1 MGHVAERRILRRLAR
16 LAVPALVGLVGAWL
30 ALLVAGRHEYALGPF
45 RVEFFGRPGP
55 SGTELA
61 LPPFGRLEADTHVP
75 PLKLSATLQEVA
87 AAELSEIVRHK
98 GVDGLALEVEEE
110 APRALASYGLR
121 SLGIVLVGATGAG
134 LLIYRD
140 RWRPAVVGIVAAG
153 LIFGGA
159 SGISWLTFRPEAFL
173 SPTFS
178 GSLALAP
185 RLVGPIRDAGGRID
199 DFRLELERLV
209 GGAVAAYTTIATA
222 PPTTGADT
230 LVLHI
235 SDIHLS
241 PIGMDFA
248 QRLAASFEVD
258 LVLDTGDLT
267 SFGSPLEQGIT
278 SRIGEFDVPYVF
290 VRGNHDSALT
300 VNEVLAQP
308 NAIVLRHEMQ
318 EVAGLRIYGA
328 PHPLFTPTLERDY
341 PGEDI
346 EETVLAVGE
355 VVADQVAEL
364 GPDLLAVHDDRMAE
378 ASVGLVPVV
387 VSGHFHENAVGVEE
401 GTILLRVG
409 TTGAG
414 GLDTFT
420 APRAIPLSAQL
431 LYFDGDPVEL
441 VAWDTVQL
449 DPITQDLSVRRH
461 LAGEVAGEM
470 EPAPQGEP
478 APTP

>member
-1 MGHVAERRILRRLAR
+1 MAERRIRRRLAR
-16 LAVPALVGLVGAWL
+16 LAVPALVGMVGAWL
-30 ALLVAGRHEYALGPF
+30 ALLMAGRQEYPLGPF
-45 RVEFFGRPGP
+45 RVEFFGRPG
-55 SGTELA
+55 SGGTELA
-61 LPPFGRLEADTHVP
+61 LPPFGRLEADTHLP

-110 APRALASYGLR
+110 APAALASYGLR
-121 SLGIVLVGATGAG
+121 SLGIVLVGAAGAG

-140 RWRPAVVGIVAAG
+140 RWRPAVAGVVTAG
-153 LIFGGA
+153 LVFGGA
-159 SGISWLTFRPEAFL
+159 AGVSWLTFRPEAFL

-199 DFRLELERLV
+199 DFRVELERLV
-209 GGAVAAYTTIATA
+209 GGAVAAYTTIATT
-222 PPTTGADT
+222 PPTTGADIV
-230 LVLHI
+230 VLHI

-248 QRLAASFEVD
+248 QRLASSFEVD

-278 SRIGEFDVPYVF
+278 SRIGEFQVPYVF

-308 NAIVLRHEMQ
+308 NAVVLRHEMQ
-318 EVAGLRIYGA
+318 EVEGLRIYGA

-341 PGEDI
+341 PGEEI

-355 VVADQVAEL
+355 VVADQVEEL
-364 GPDLLAVHDDRMAE
+364 EPDLLAVHDDRMAE
-378 ASVGLVPVV
+378 ASIGLVPVV
-387 VSGHFHENAVGVEE
+387 VSGHFHETTSRVEE

-420 APRAIPLSAQL
+420 APQAIPLSAQL
-431 LYFDGDPVEL
+431 LYFDGDPMTL

-449 DPITQDLSVRRH
+449 DPITQDLTVRRH
-461 LAGEVAGEM
+461 LAGGEAEET

>member
-1 MGHVAERRILRRLAR
+1 MAERRVLVRLAR
-16 LAVPALVGLVGAWL
+16 LAVPALVGMAGAWL
-30 ALLVAGRHEYALGPF
+30 ALLMAGRHDYELGPF

-55 SGTELA
+55 SSTELA
-61 LPPFGRLEADTHVP
+61 LPPFGRLEADTHIA
-75 PLKLSATLQEVA
+75 PLKLSATLEEVA
-87 AAELSEIVRHK
+87 ANELSEIVRHK

-121 SLGIVLVGATGAG
+121 SLGIVLVGAAGTG

-140 RWRPAVVGIVAAG
+140 RMRPAVVGIVSAG
-153 LIFGGA
+153 LVFGVTAGV
-159 SGISWLTFRPEAFL
+159 SWFTFRPDAFL

-199 DFRLELERLV
+199 DFRVELERLV
-209 GGAVAAYTTIATA
+209 GGAVTAYTTIATT
-222 PPTTGADT
+222 PPTTGADI
-230 LVLHI
+230 VMLHI
-235 SDIHLS
+235 SDVHLS

-248 QRLAASFEVD
+248 QRLASSFEVD

-278 SRIGEFDVPYVF
+278 SRIGEFQVPYVF

-300 VNEVLAQP
+300 VNQVLEQP
-308 NAIVLRHEMQ
+308 NAVVLGHELQ

-328 PHPLFTPTLERDY
+328 PHPLFTPTLARDY
-341 PGEDI
+341 ASEEI

-355 VVADQVAEL
+355 VVADQVGDVE
-364 GPDLLAVHDDRMAE
+364 PDVLAVHDDRMAE

-387 VSGHFHENAVGVEE
+387 ASGHFHETTARVAE

-409 TTGAG
+409 STGAG

-420 APRAIPLSAQL
+420 APQAIPLSAQL

-449 DPITQDLSVRRH
+449 DPITQELTVRRS
-461 LAGEVAGEM
+461 LPGGTAGET

>member
-1 MGHVAERRILRRLAR
+1 MP
-16 LAVPALVGLVGAWL
+16 AVVGMAGAWL
-30 ALLVAGRHEYALGPF
+30 ALLMMGRYVYDLGPF

-55 SGTELA
+55 STTELA
-61 LPPFGRLEADTHVP
+61 LPPFGRLEADTHVA
-75 PLKLSATLQEVA
+75 PLKLSATLDEVA
-87 AAELSEIVRHK
+87 AVELGEIVQHK
-98 GVDGLALEVEEE
+98 GVDGLAVEVEEE
-110 APRALASYGLR
+110 ARHVLGSYALR
-121 SLGIVLVGATGAG
+121 SLAIVLVGAAIAA

-140 RWRPAVVGIVAAG
+140 RWRPLLVAIVGAG
-153 LIFGGA
+153 LVFSGMAGA
-159 SGISWLTFRPEAFL
+159 SWLTFKPDAFL

-178 GSLALAP
+178 GSLTLAP
-185 RLVGPIRDAGGRID
+185 RLVGPIRTAGGRIQ
-199 DFRLELERLV
+199 DFRAELERLV
-209 GGAVAAYTTIATA
+209 GGAVSAYSTIAATR
-222 PPTTGADT
+222 PTTGVQIVA
-230 LVLHI
+230 LHV

-248 QRLAASFEVD
+248 QRLASSFEVD

-267 SFGSPLEQGIT
+267 SFGSPLEQGII
-278 SRIGEFDVPYVF
+278 SRIGEFGVPYVF

-308 NAIVLRHEMQ
+308 NAVVLRHEVQ

-328 PHPLFTPTLERDY
+328 PHPLFTPTLDRDY
-341 PGEDI
+341 PDEEI
-346 EETVLAVGE
+346 EQTVQAVGD
-355 VVADQVAEL
+355 VVADQVAGL
-364 GPDLLAVHDDRMAE
+364 RPDLLLVHDDRMAE

-387 VSGHFHENAVGVEE
+387 ASGHFHETTAREEE

-420 APRAIPLSAQL
+420 APQPIPLSAQL
-431 LYFDGDPVEL
+431 LYFDGDPAEL
-441 VAWDTVQL
+441 VAWDTVEL
-449 DPITQDLSVRRH
+449 DPVTQDLTVRRH
-461 LAGEVAGEM
+461 LPSEVLEEE

>member
-1 MGHVAERRILRRLAR
+1 MAERRVLDRLAR

-30 ALLVAGRHEYALGPF
+30 ALLMAGRHEYALGPF
-45 RVEFFGRPGP
+45 RVEFFGRPG
-55 SGTELA
+55 SSSTELA
-61 LPPFGRLEADTHVP
+61 LPPFGRLEANTHVP

-87 AAELSEIVRHK
+87 AAELGEIVQHK
-98 GVDGLALEVEEE
+98 GVDGLALEVEQE
-110 APRALASYGLR
+110 APGALAWYGLR
-121 SLGIVLVGATGAG
+121 SLGIVLVGAFGAG

-140 RWRPAVVGIVAAG
+140 HWRPAVVGVVMAG
-153 LIFGGA
+153 LLFGGA
-159 SGISWLTFRPEAFL
+159 AGISWLTFRPEAFL

-185 RLVGPIRDAGGRID
+185 RLVGPIREATGRID
-199 DFRLELERLV
+199 DFRVELERLV
-209 GGAVAAYTTIATA
+209 GGAVAAYTTIATTA
-222 PPTTGADT
+222 PTTGADI
-230 LVLHI
+230 LMLHI

-248 QRLAASFEVD
+248 QRLASSFEVD

-278 SRIGEFDVPYVF
+278 SRIGEFGVPYVF

-308 NAIVLRHEMQ
+308 NAVVLRHEMQ
-318 EVAGLRIYGA
+318 EVAGLQIYGA

-341 PGEDI
+341 PGDEI
-346 EETVLAVGE
+346 EETILAVGE
-355 VVADQVAEL
+355 VVAERVGEL
-364 GPDLLAVHDDRMAE
+364 EPDLLAVHDDRMAE
-378 ASVGLVPVV
+378 ASAGLVPVV
-387 VSGHFHENAVGVEE
+387 ASGHFHETTTRVVE

-409 TTGAG
+409 STGAG

-420 APRAIPLSAQL
+420 APQAVPLSAQL
-431 LYFDGDPVEL
+431 LYFDSDPVEL
-441 VAWDTVQL
+441 VAWDVVQL
-449 DPITQDLSVRRH
+449 DPITQELSVRRN
-461 LAGEVAGEM
+461 LPGEDAEEL

>member
-1 MGHVAERRILRRLAR
+1 VAWRRLLERAAR
-16 LAVPALVGLVGAWL
+16 LAVPALVGMVGAWL
-30 ALLVAGRHEYALGPF
+30 ALLMAGRHEYALGPF

-61 LPPFGRLEADTHVP
+61 LPPFGRLEADTHLP
-75 PLKLSATLQEVA
+75 PLKLSATLEEVA

-98 GVDGLALEVEEE
+98 GVDGLALEIEEE
-110 APRALASYGLR
+110 APGALALYGLR
-121 SLGIVLVGATGAG
+121 SLGVVLVGAAGAG

-140 RWRPAVVGIVAAG
+140 RWRPAVVGIISAG
-153 LIFGGA
+153 LVFGVTAGV
-159 SGISWLTFRPEAFL
+159 SWFTYRPDAFL

-209 GGAVAAYTTIATA
+209 GGAVAAYTTIATT
-222 PPTTGADT
+222 PPTTGADIV
-230 LVLHI
+230 VLHI
-235 SDIHLS
+235 SDVHLS

-248 QRLAASFEVD
+248 QRLASSFEVD

-267 SFGSPLEQGIT
+267 SFGSTLEQGIT
-278 SRIGEFDVPYVF
+278 SRIGEFQVPYVF

-308 NAIVLRHEMQ
+308 NALVLHHEIQ

-328 PHPLFTPTLERDY
+328 PHPLFTPTLARDY
-341 PGEDI
+341 ASEEI

-355 VVADQVAEL
+355 VVADQVDEL
-364 GPDLLAVHDDRMAE
+364 EPDVLAVHDDRMAE

-387 VSGHFHENAVGVEE
+387 ASGHFHETTARVAE

-409 TTGAG
+409 STGAG

-420 APRAIPLSAQL
+420 APQAIPLSAQL

-449 DPITQDLSVRRH
+449 DPITQDLSVRRN
-461 LAGEVAGEM
+461 LPGQEAEET